1 MLIRTLL
8 SRLGIV
14 IYIEKM
20 KKIQEFIY
28 TIATI
33 LIVMGAL
40 FILQEE
46 VYGLILLVGGISI
59 NVVYRIFNLNVDKLK
74 NINII
79 EILRSINIIFL
90 LFTLLMFFMDNNQR
104 FNLLIVAIVFDFLVN
119 IKELS
124 FKKK

>member
-1 MLIRTLL
+1 MLL
-8 SRLGIV
+8 SCLEIV
-14 IYIEKM
+14 IYIERM